1 MKITLNIT
9 NFSSMNML
17 CIASLTS
24 GVFPIPTGD
33 NQINEKEGVALR
45 IIEIKKKLRITFM
58 WSGGVGERQE
68 ERVREREKNAMNNI
82 IIISRTGPPQH
93 ARKLYQRGC
102 FAQTQERT
110 KQNNTRWR
118 AGRSLQLSRFII
130 CYNRLSSYFS
140 SATL

>member
-68 ERVREREKNAMNNI
+68 ERVREREKKCYEQYYHNQQNRPATTRPKTLPKGMLCPD
-82 IIISRTGPPQH
+82 SREDET
-93 ARKLYQRGC
+93 
-102 FAQTQERT
+102 E
-110 KQNNTRWR
+110 
-118 AGRSLQLSRFII
+118 
-130 CYNRLSSYFS
+130 
-140 SATL
+140 